1 MGRTI
6 CRGRIAPGIPFPGII
21 FPGIIALGLAGS
33 LALGGYGCE
42 GSESRE
48 KADATVETV
57 VGKEQTDQFKEV
69 KKELQAIEAQQAE
82 RYKALEE
89 K

>member
-1 MGRTI
+1 MGKTIRTGATAAVI
-6 CRGRIAPGIPFPGII
+6 VAAV
-21 FPGIIALGLAGS
+21 IIALGLTGG
-33 LALGGYGCE
+33 LVLGGCE

-48 KADATVETV
+48 QVDTTVETV

-69 KKELQAIEAQQAE
+69 KQELQAIETEQAE

-89 K
+89 E